1 MMSLPEPSCDSLK
14 LPTSSQGPREVPMKK
29 DDIEDKLSEKGDPE
43 RKVNHTANEDLR
55 KASQMEQIDDS
66 QLPQSIKDLFKK

>member
-1 MMSLPEPSCDSLK
+1 MEQDETENKFSKE
-14 LPTSSQGPREVPMKK
+14 GN
-29 DDIEDKLSEKGDPE
+29 PE
-43 RKVNHTANEDLR
+43 RKVNHTANEDLK

>member
-1 MMSLPEPSCDSLK
+1 
-14 LPTSSQGPREVPMKK
+14 MKQDEK
-29 DDIEDKLSEKGDPE
+29 EDKLSEKGDPE
-43 RKVNHTANEDLR
+43 RKINHTANEDLR